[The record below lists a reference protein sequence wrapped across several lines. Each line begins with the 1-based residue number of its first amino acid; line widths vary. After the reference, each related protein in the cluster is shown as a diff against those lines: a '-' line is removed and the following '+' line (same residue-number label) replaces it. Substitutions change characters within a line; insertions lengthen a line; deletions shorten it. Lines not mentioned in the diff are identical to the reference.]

1 MERIGLIGG
10 VSWVST
16 MEYYRRFNL
25 IAQEA
30 GGHKSADLMVFS
42 LDFSKILKCQQ
53 EENLSVK
60 TGVRE

>member
-42 LDFSKILKCQQ
+42 LDFSKILKCQ
-53 EENLSVK
+53 
-60 TGVRE
+60 